1 VIGLPVGGGLGFG
14 LLLRALAA
22 LMIGRLESLPAV
34 LGASVALGMLHQG
47 IDWNQDTSLV
57 GDAIMALV
65 IIVALL
71 ARRIRKER
79 GELELGSFQSVG
91 EIRRLPKALSR
102 LPEILVLRFGAT
114 IGIAAFLLWLPRWMD
129 TTNTLRASYLHL
141 VIMVVVSLVVLTGW
155 AGQLSLGQWAF
166 VSIGAVVGAELTQEW
181 GVDLILATLGAG
193 VAGVVASLAV
203 GLPALRL
210 RGLYLAVTSLA
221 FVVATTSYVLNPR
234 FFDWLPSGR
243 IERFPIA
250 GRIDWT
256 SSFAMYHVS
265 LVAMALTFVA
275 VAGIRS
281 SRTGRVLI
289 AMRENESAAEA
300 YGVDATRAKLTAF
313 SISGFIA
320 AAAGA
325 LIVHHQQAFVVG
337 GEAQASIGLFIAGV
351 TGGLGSML
359 GASIGALNWWGG
371 RWWLPDNFRLLSTGI
386 GVLIV
391 LLVLP
396 GGLAGGLYQLR
407 DAGLRRLAERRGIDA
422 PGITPDRLEASEQGA
437 SP

>member
-1 VIGLPVGGGLGFG
+1 
-14 LLLRALAA
+14 
-22 LMIGRLESLPAV
+22 M
-34 LGASVALGMLHQG
+34 
-47 IDWNQDTSLV
+47 
-57 GDAIMALV
+57 
-65 IIVALL
+65 
-71 ARRIRKER
+71 
-79 GELELGSFQSVG
+79 
-91 EIRRLPKALSR
+91 
-102 LPEILVLRFGAT
+102 
-114 IGIAAFLLWLPRWMD
+114 
-129 TTNTLRASYLHL
+129 
-141 VIMVVVSLVVLTGW
+141 
-155 AGQLSLGQWAF
+155 
-166 VSIGAVVGAELTQEW
+166 
-181 GVDLILATLGAG
+181 
-193 VAGVVASLAV
+193 VASLAV

-391 LLVLP
+391 LLILP

>member
-1 VIGLPVGGGLGFG
+1 
-14 LLLRALAA
+14 
-22 LMIGRLESLPAV
+22 M
-34 LGASVALGMLHQG
+34 
-47 IDWNQDTSLV
+47 
-57 GDAIMALV
+57 
-65 IIVALL
+65 
-71 ARRIRKER
+71 RRN
-79 GELELGSFQSVG
+79 
-91 EIRRLPKALSR
+91 
-102 LPEILVLRFGAT
+102 
-114 IGIAAFLLWLPRWMD
+114 IA
-129 TTNTLRASYLHL
+129 
-141 VIMVVVSLVVLTGW
+141 VVV
-155 AGQLSLGQWAF
+155 
-166 VSIGAVVGAELTQEW
+166 
-181 GVDLILATLGAG
+181 AG

-325 LIVHHQQAFVVG
+325 LIVHHQGPV
-337 GEAQASIGLFIAGV
+337 LD
-351 TGGLGSML
+351 
-359 GASIGALNWWGG
+359 G
-371 RWWLPDNFRLLSTGI
+371 RWIGQGRETGD
-386 GVLIV
+386 GWWYVLD
-391 LLVLP
+391 
-396 GGLAGGLYQLR
+396 GQC
-407 DAGLRRLAERRGIDA
+407 RRGRRVVSPVVVVEQCA
-422 PGITPDRLEASEQGA
+422 NEECQGDRREDQQNAESIEKGQHTGSKCLAC
-437 SP
+437 